1 MQALPFVDGGS
12 LNKYVLI
19 ENNNINYMDD
29 NIFSGL
35 SRFGLSNYE
44 IRLYKVLLLYGPNTP
59 TGTVKIAGVP
69 QPRVYDLFNTL
80 QEKGFVDVVTG
91 KKHLYRAVPVDTVI
105 RKEMLW
111 MDNYIKD
118 LDTYIQEN
126 SETVPVKDPYI
137 WFVKGNKN
145 VQDRIKSMVYS
156 ARNEIIM
163 ALSYES
169 YRYIRTVLPRQ
180 IKNGITIS
188 LVLFKDTP
196 KKELSEVPE
205 GIILKFIDGKP
216 LEMVLVDRNSVLSNL
231 KGGID
236 NGDYAIYL
244 EEDQLLHALSYYF
257 YYEIWDPSEYIK
269 FPGSVVYYR
278 LTNIWLACDIIDYYL
293 KNNINIKGELNGFSK
308 NNDIN
313 IKGDI
318 IKTERV
324 NGKRQTFY
332 ISSEGKT
339 YSVGGKS
346 AFYEDIKLIG
356 ITIVKAL

>member
-1 MQALPFVDGGS
+1 MGED
-12 LNKYVLI
+12 
-19 ENNNINYMDD
+19 
-29 NIFSGL
+29 IFSSL

-44 IRLYKVLLLYGPNTP
+44 IKLYRVLLLYGPNTP
-59 TGTVKIAGVP
+59 TGAVKIAGVP
-69 QPRVYDLFNTL
+69 QPRIYDLFNAL

-91 KKHLYRAVPVDTVI
+91 KKHLYRAVPVDTVM

-111 MDNYIKD
+111 MDNYMQE
-118 LDTYIQEN
+118 LDTYIEKHI
-126 SETVPVKDPYI
+126 ETVPLKDPYI

-163 ALSYES
+163 ALSHES
-169 YRYIRTVLPRQ
+169 YKYISTILPRQ
-180 IKNGITIS
+180 IKNGITVG
-188 LVLFKDTP
+188 LVLFNDTP
-196 KKELSEVPE
+196 KKELLNVPE
-205 GIILKFIDGKP
+205 GVILKYIDGKP
-216 LEMVLVDRNSVLSNL
+216 LEMVLVDRTWVLSNL

-257 YYEIWDPSEYIK
+257 YYEIWAPSEYVK
-269 FPGSVVYYR
+269 FPGDFVYYR

-293 KNNINIKGELNGFSK
+293 KNNINLKGELNGFCK
-308 NNDIN
+308 KNDIT
-313 IKGDI
+313 IKGNI
-318 IKTERV
+318 IKTERI

-346 AFYEDIKLIG
+346 ALYEDIKLIN
-356 ITIVKAL
+356 ITITRAI